1 MVKHKHDF
9 IPVDVTWKD
18 YWGKMHH
25 DEIPIP
31 GHVVSACACGAVK
44 LVKARLV
51 EGKKNG

>member
-1 MVKHKHDF
+1 MSKHKHNF

-18 YWGKMHH
+18 YWGKMRH